1 MVIFIVII
9 CMDYACSFLESL
21 CNLYGYSADA
31 GMQIYWLTASTITLL
46 LECLH
51 KCTAKNVCT
60 TYSYQRHIMN

>member
-31 GMQIYWLTASTITLL
+31 GM
-46 LECLH
+46 
-51 KCTAKNVCT
+51 
-60 TYSYQRHIMN
+60 